1 MLKFEKKFLDFIEKH
16 YLLLSFLFITICSFA
31 LRYFMRRFESGDF
44 NCCLY
49 PWFQYLKNNGSLKA
63 LASYP
68 GNYNAPYVTLLAIL
82 SYIPMH
88 SLYLIKGVS
97 IVFDFFMA
105 LAAALLV
112 KELSKNNKFLELI
125 TYALVLIIPTVMLN
139 SGMWGQC
146 DSIYTT
152 FVILALYF
160 LVKEK
165 YSLSFIMLGI
175 SFAFKLQFI
184 YLL

>member
-1 MLKFEKKFLDFIEKH
+1 M
-16 YLLLSFLFITICSFA
+16 
-31 LRYFMRRFESGDF
+31 
-44 NCCLY
+44 
-49 PWFQYLKNNGSLKA
+49 
-63 LASYP
+63 
-68 GNYNAPYVTLLAIL
+68 
-82 SYIPMH
+82 
-88 SLYLIKGVS
+88 
-97 IVFDFFMA
+97 
-105 LAAALLV
+105 
-112 KELSKNNKFLELI
+112 NKFLELI

-175 SFAFKLQFI
+175 SFAFKLLLFI
-184 YLL
+184 NNLIFIFSL